1 MTVSPDA
8 MIIFGKFCFHPKL
21 SDTFICQHCPKQV
34 LLHTTYIM
42 VIQVVESA
50 GGKKLEIFLPKNQ
63 HTQRK
68 LLNFEHWVNGEVS
81 KSAKIGLSK
90 IIRNFR
96 MFLNLGPHFLI
107 TSVYFP

>member
-63 HTQRK
+63 HTQMK
-68 LLNFEHWVNGEVS
+68 LLNFENWCNWEVS
-81 KSAKIGLSK
+81 KICHH
-90 IIRNFR
+90 FR
-96 MFLNLGPHFLI
+96 I
-107 TSVYFP
+107 